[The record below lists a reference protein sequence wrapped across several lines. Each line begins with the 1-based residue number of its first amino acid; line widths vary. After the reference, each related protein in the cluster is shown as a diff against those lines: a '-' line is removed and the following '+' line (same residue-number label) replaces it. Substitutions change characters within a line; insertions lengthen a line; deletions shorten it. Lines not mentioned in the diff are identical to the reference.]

1 MNILTYRKPTHVYR
15 SDACEHGLGGFSY
28 KGRAWRWKIPTH
40 LLGRAHINL
49 LEFMGSI
56 ICIWLDSIEGTIE
69 PESCLL
75 AMGDSTTST
84 GWLKKSNFIERDEE
98 DTDTTAKLL
107 AARHL
112 AHIVQRVKSCLY
124 SQWFPG
130 EDNLVA
136 DCLSRDIHLTDSQL
150 LFLLTSHIPSQ
161 LPPNFS
167 IVPLPSVIESWACS
181 LLAKM
186 PVRKQRQVRHKMSE
200 IAAGDDGAS
209 FSTKSASTTTPISSL
224 STNPGPEP
232 SSSPLLPKPCAKPAT
247 LQAVTLPWLKA
258 QSVPPLTTWHRPSGQ
273 ITGLIHDK
281 MTEDDC
287 RMFYNN
293 STEATKTKTPTSCN
307 KKHSPSPSSANFT
320 LKDPP

>member
-1 MNILTYRKPTHVYR
+1 
-15 SDACEHGLGGFSY
+15 
-28 KGRAWRWKIPTH
+28 
-40 LLGRAHINL
+40 
-49 LEFMGSI
+49 MGSI

-84 GWLKKSNFIERDEE
+84 GWLKKSNFIEKDEE

-112 AHIVQRVKSCLY
+112 AHVVQQVQSCLY

-130 EDNLVA
+130 EDNSVS
-136 DCLSRDIHLTDSQL
+136 DCLSRDIHLTDNQL
-150 LFLLTSHIPSQ
+150 SLLLAFHIPSQ
-161 LPPNFS
+161 LPPNFL
-167 IVPLPSVIESWACS
+167 IAPLPSVIESWACS

-186 PVRKQRQVRHKMSE
+186 PVKKQRHVKHKMSE

-209 FSTKSASTTTPISSL
+209 FSMKSASTTIPSL
-224 STNPGPEP
+224 SPLINPGPEP
-232 SSSPLLPKPCAKPAT
+232 SSSPHSPKPCARPAT
-247 LQAVTLPWLKA
+247 LRAVTLPWLKA

-273 ITGLIHDK
+273 ITGQIHDK

-287 RMFYNN
+287 LMFYNN
-293 STEATKTKTPTSCN
+293 SIEATKIKTST
-307 KKHSPSPSSANFT
+307 
-320 LKDPP
+320 